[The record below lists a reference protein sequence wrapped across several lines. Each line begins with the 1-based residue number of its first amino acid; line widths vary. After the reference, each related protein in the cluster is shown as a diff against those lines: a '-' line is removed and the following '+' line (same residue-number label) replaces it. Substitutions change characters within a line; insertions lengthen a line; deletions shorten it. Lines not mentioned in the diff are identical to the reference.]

1 MKTLS
6 EAFDSTFYIGW
17 DVGAWHCDRPA
28 GSQDAFCILE
38 RKRGTRELDF
48 LGVSRGNFRQD
59 LLNINDCESF
69 VKAAF
74 KCVKAKVQPDVRSNV
89 IVAIDAPL
97 GVPQAFRELIVNHR
111 PYERVEKEAIN
122 NRYLYRETER
132 YLNITNGEI
141 KPLSLV
147 MHQIGSQCTKA
158 IDLLHRLNLRPSGF
172 TWVDNEGT
180 VDTRFR
186 ALETYPAAAEKR
198 CPSLLHDVKL
208 RGDDKSYEGLLN
220 KPIDRDNRLGDNR
233 DALICAVI
241 AAMWDEAGQ
250 LEEPNA
256 SICDLHL
263 VEQEGWIW
271 VPT

>member
-38 RKRGTRELDF
+38 RKRSEKNLNF
-48 LGVSRGNFRQD
+48 LGVSRRNFREH
-59 LLNINDCESF
+59 LVNTNDCESF
-69 VKAAF
+69 VKAVF
-74 KCVKAKVQPDVRSNV
+74 ECVKTKVQPDVRSNV

-97 GVPQAFRELIVNHR
+97 GVPQAFRDLIVNHW
-111 PYERVEKEAIN
+111 PYGRVEKEAIS

-132 YLNITNGEI
+132 YLNLTNKEI

-147 MHQIGSQCTKA
+147 MHQIGSQSTKA
-158 IDLLHRLNLRPSGF
+158 IDLLHRLNLRQSGF
-172 TWVDNEGT
+172 TWVDSDDT
-180 VDTRFR
+180 VDVRFR

-198 CPSLLHDVKL
+198 RPSLLYDLEL
-208 RGDDKSYEGLLN
+208 RGDDNSYKDLLN
-220 KPIDRDNRLGDNR
+220 KPIDKDNRIGDSR

-241 AAMWDEAGQ
+241 AAMWDEDGK

-256 SICDLHL
+256 SSCDLHL
-263 VEQEGWIW
+263 VKQEGWIW

>member
-1 MKTLS
+1 MNPLTKAFESTL
-6 EAFDSTFYIGW
+6 YIGW

-38 RKRGTRELDF
+38 RKQGARELDF

-158 IDLLHRLNLRPSGF
+158 IDLLNRLNLRPSGF
-172 TWVDNEGT
+172 TWVDNEGS

-198 CPSLLHDVKL
+198 RPSLLHDLRL
-208 RGDDKSYEGLLN
+208 RGDGESYEGLLN
-220 KPIDRDNRLGDNR
+220 KPIDKDNRIGDRR

-241 AAMWDEAGQ
+241 AAMWDQAGE